1 MTPSDQAR
9 CAAYR
14 ALLEEYGKPSDKAGF
29 SRQLDYILALGYI
42 MECKPDFARYH
53 LVHAGVPQD
62 LVLATDALVA

>member
-14 ALLEEYGKPSDKAGF
+14 SLLEEYGKPPAKAEYP
-29 SRQLDYILALGYI
+29 RHLDYMLALGYI

-53 LVHAGVPQD
+53 LIHAGVPKD
-62 LVLATDALVA
+62 LVLATDALVT